1 MYITYSKAHI
11 IFSCLEMPLD
21 KLETLGMELVV
32 MVFIGCWYV
41 ESVVIMDPINDLIVA
56 QLLIILSF
64 FGYKLLHIAWYPL
77 FKLVTSLEYGLS
89 SIFIS
94 QQQLQE
100 FMF

>member
-1 MYITYSKAHI
+1 
-11 IFSCLEMPLD
+11 
-21 KLETLGMELVV
+21 
-32 MVFIGCWYV
+32 
-41 ESVVIMDPINDLIVA
+41 
-56 QLLIILSF
+56 
-64 FGYKLLHIAWYPL
+64 LLHIAWYPL